1 MSPSRFEALGYV
13 CAEVRTLALGAAD
26 RHMTRMAVAHAM
38 LIHFMTAALVVA
50 MSAIGA
56 GAAGAADGAEPR
68 PDLDRLIE
76 QFNAGA
82 RQTDGSVHLDAWIEA
97 GRESDALVVVVEPR
111 GEFKLV
117 ADPGITVT
125 PTEQPGVEWLVPLP
139 HRHVDPEIQYFNPLA
154 SVRLPFRADHRQPL
168 EVLVEYAYC
177 VVEYQCFFGEEVL
190 TVAARSD

>member
-1 MSPSRFEALGYV
+1 MSPTCFEALGYV
-13 CAEVRTLALGAAD
+13 CAEVRTLAVGAAD
-26 RHMTRMAVAHAM
+26 RHMTRMAVANAM
-38 LIHFMTAALVVA
+38 FIHFMTALVVA

-56 GAAGAADGAEPR
+56 GAARAEDDVEPR

-97 GRESDALVVVVEPR
+97 GLESDALVVVVEPR

-125 PTEQPGVEWLVPLP
+125 PIEQPGVEWLVPLP
-139 HRHVDPEIQYFNPLA
+139 YRHVDPEIQYFTPPTA
-154 SVRLPFRADHRQPL
+154 VRLPFRANGGQPL
-168 EVLVEYAYC
+168 EILVEYAYC
-177 VVEYQCFFGEEVL
+177 VVDYQCFFGEEIL
-190 TVAARSD
+190 TVAARYD